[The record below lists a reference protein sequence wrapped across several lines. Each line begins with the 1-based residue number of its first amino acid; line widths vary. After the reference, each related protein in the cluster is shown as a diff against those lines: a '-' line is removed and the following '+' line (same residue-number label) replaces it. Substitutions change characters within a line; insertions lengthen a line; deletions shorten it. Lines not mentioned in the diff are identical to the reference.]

1 MPSIRHEAT
10 ATLLRRNLQLAPYL
24 LACAGYDVSEGTAV
38 LADSSLPDE
47 TPREW
52 RADVVTVTSGTGGK
66 LAIVCEPQTSR
77 PKPKKWWSWL
87 AYIAAA
93 GAHHE
98 CPVVVMAITLS
109 QDIARRCA
117 RTFSTGHPDLDL
129 TLVVS
134 GSHNT
139 PHPDAP
145 GAEHVSVELAV
156 LSALNGNLDLTRRA
170 HRRYLICKLLSASES
185 DALLY
190 NRYIYL
196 ASRRSV
202 RKALEED
209 MKTLPRV
216 PYIDDAIEQG
226 FEQGRAAGH
235 AKGHAEGH
243 AEGRAEGHA
252 EGHAEGRAEGA
263 RDMLFR
269 LLRARGFTVPAGIR
283 RMVEACTDVVQLD
296 EWGERTIDAKSLE
309 DVFI

>member
-1 MPSIRHEAT
+1 M
-10 ATLLRRNLQLAPYL
+10 LLRRNLQLAPYL
-24 LACAGYDVSEGTAV
+24 LACTGYNLTRGTAV

-52 RADVVTVTSGTGGK
+52 RADVVTVTTGSGGK

-93 GAHHE
+93 GAHHD

-117 RTFSTGHPDLDL
+117 RTFRTGHPDLNL

-134 GSHNT
+134 GAHNT

-156 LSALNGNLDLTRRA
+156 LSALNGNLDLTRQA
-170 HRRYLICKLLSASES
+170 DRRYLLRKLLSASDS

-196 ASRRSV
+196 AARRPV
-202 RKALEED
+202 RKALEDD

-226 FEQGRAAGH
+226 FEQGRAAGL
-235 AKGHAEGH
+235 ARGH
-243 AEGRAEGHA
+243 AEGRVEGR
-252 EGHAEGRAEGA
+252 AEGRVEGRVEGA

-269 LLRARGFTVPAGIR
+269 LLKARGFTVPARIR
-283 RMVEACTDVVQLD
+283 RLVESCADVLQLD
-296 EWGERTIDAKSLE
+296 EWGERTITAKTLK
-309 DVFI
+309 DVFG